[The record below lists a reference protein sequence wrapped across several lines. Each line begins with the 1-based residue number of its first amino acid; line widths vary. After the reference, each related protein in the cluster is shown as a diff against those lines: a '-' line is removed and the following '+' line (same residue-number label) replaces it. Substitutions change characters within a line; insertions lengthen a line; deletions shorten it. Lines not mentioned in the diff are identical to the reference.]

1 MNRLKWLLAAPLLF
15 ACQNEESLLQ
25 KDAETLTSLTG
36 GAGNLKRWK
45 IESATLT
52 NSFKP
57 KGMSIGTLANVKD
70 DEFIFESEPAN
81 ANKVVFT
88 WQTRNE
94 IRTSAS
100 STKMALLDYYRSAI
114 QKIIC
119 IQSDGSI
126 VTGDPNV
133 KMELVSD
140 RIKLDITKGNASL
153 HFELTTENEDT
164 GELAGSLNF
173 NQLTTVSGK
182 GIEQAAGFVGSEA
195 SNSLYIAYR
204 SLEGSQPEKI
214 IRYGIDDGTVLT
226 QEFEKS
232 DFVTKEAHIINDEL
246 KIVGARFV
254 NTYSLD
260 LSREPVSVAHNLT
273 LSRYGSTVVDH
284 EVFLFGGDLL
294 NTAKA
299 NAVYKHDQQS
309 GLLNEVGTLPEPR
322 FWAHGEIVDDKL
334 FVFGGRQSF
343 TSAEAEDDI
352 FIFDLTNKSTQTL
365 KLPKPLH
372 RTFAARFEHLIFVA
386 GQREIGVQNWE
397 TSFGVFNTH
406 DNSYQE
412 LPSSLPTNGK
422 ETVYGITI
430 IGSNMYILYGATDTS
445 SFGIYSASLP

>member
-1 MNRLKWLLAAPLLF
+1 MFL
-15 ACQNEESLLQ
+15 ACQNEEPLLQ
-25 KDAETLTSLTG
+25 TDLQALTNLTG
-36 GAGNLKRWK
+36 GAGSTKRWK

-52 NSFKP
+52 NTHNPNGISVADLP
-57 KGMSIGTLANVKD
+57 NVKD
-70 DEFIFESEPAN
+70 DEFIFESQSGNINTAG
-81 ANKVVFT
+81 FT
-88 WQTRNE
+88 WRRRNE
-94 IRTSAS
+94 IRTSAP
-100 STKMALLDYYRSAI
+100 STDEALLDYYLSPLRQTIA
-114 QKIIC
+114 
-119 IQSDGSI
+119 IQSDGSVSTNDPSLRIEVISAESI
-126 VTGDPNV
+126 VLES
-133 KMELVSD
+133 KKS
-140 RIKLDITKGNASL
+140 NATLRFS
-153 HFELTTENEDT
+153 LTTGNHSTSDQT
-164 GELAGSLNF
+164 GALSF
-173 NQLTTVSGK
+173 NKLTTISGK

-195 SNSLYIAYR
+195 SKSLYVVYR
-204 SLEGSQPEKI
+204 SLEATPLLERV
-214 IRYGIDDGTVLT
+214 IRYGLTDGSFLT
-226 QEFEKS
+226 QEFEKP

-246 KIVGARFV
+246 KIVGAQFV

-260 LSREPVSVAHNLT
+260 LSKTPTSVPHNLI
-273 LSRYGSTVVDH
+273 LSRYGSTVVDD
-284 EVFLFGGDLL
+284 EVFLFGGDLV
-294 NTAKA
+294 NTAKS
-299 NAVYKHDQQS
+299 NTIYKHDQLT

-343 TSAEAEDDI
+343 TSSEAEDDI

-430 IGSNMYILYGATDTS
+430 IGSTLYILYGATDTS
-445 SFGIYSASLP
+445 SFGIYSASLL